1 MKAVNHYVIVE
12 KIKSEQKNIA
22 GLIIHEKIDQEKKY
36 GKAKVISVG
45 NKTEVVAEND
55 GNELENGD
63 GGRGMKDLQLADF
76 IANILYFRN
85 NVVDTVFRKNQ
96 YPY

>member
-1 MKAVNHYVIVE
+1 MNITKLKYYSTE
-12 KIKSEQKNIA
+12 KLEGS
-22 GLIIHEKIDQEKKY
+22 L
-36 GKAKVISVG
+36 
-45 NKTEVVAEND
+45 
-55 GNELENGD
+55 NELENGD

>member
-1 MKAVNHYVIVE
+1 MNITKLKYYSTE
-12 KIKSEQKNIA
+12 KLEGI
-22 GLIIHEKIDQEKKY
+22 LD
-36 GKAKVISVG
+36 
-45 NKTEVVAEND
+45 
-55 GNELENGD
+55 ELENGD

>member
-1 MKAVNHYVIVE
+1 MNITKLKYYSTE
-12 KIKSEQKNIA
+12 KLEGI
-22 GLIIHEKIDQEKKY
+22 L
-36 GKAKVISVG
+36 
-45 NKTEVVAEND
+45 
-55 GNELENGD
+55 NELENGD

-76 IANILYFRN
+76 IANILYFRR

>member
-1 MKAVNHYVIVE
+1 MNITKLKYYSTE
-12 KIKSEQKNIA
+12 KLEGILE
-22 GLIIHEKIDQEKKY
+22 
-36 GKAKVISVG
+36 
-45 NKTEVVAEND
+45 
-55 GNELENGD
+55 ELENGD

-76 IANILYFRN
+76 IANILYFRR

>member
-1 MKAVNHYVIVE
+1 MNITKLKYYSTE
-12 KIKSEQKNIA
+12 KLEGI
-22 GLIIHEKIDQEKKY
+22 L
-36 GKAKVISVG
+36 
-45 NKTEVVAEND
+45 
-55 GNELENGD
+55 NELENGD

-76 IANILYFRN
+76 IANILYFRK

>member
-1 MKAVNHYVIVE
+1 MNITKLKYYSTE
-12 KIKSEQKNIA
+12 KLEGI
-22 GLIIHEKIDQEKKY
+22 LD
-36 GKAKVISVG
+36 
-45 NKTEVVAEND
+45 
-55 GNELENGD
+55 ELENGD

-76 IANILYFRN
+76 ITNILYFRR

>member
-1 MKAVNHYVIVE
+1 MNITKLKYYSTE
-12 KIKSEQKNIA
+12 KLEGI
-22 GLIIHEKIDQEKKY
+22 LD
-36 GKAKVISVG
+36 
-45 NKTEVVAEND
+45 
-55 GNELENGD
+55 ELENGD

-76 IANILYFRN
+76 IANILYFRK